1 VLVLFI
7 QTPFD
12 IVFICFSLFFADKQ
26 CGLDGS
32 KLFFSLRLSLSNEIG
47 RVTKSSRKLRRTPL
61 KAHTIAPIQS
71 NLHIRTFISHER
83 RKAFGSRSKSSHRT
97 VTHTEP
103 IETNT
108 PKRIYMEKVFHFGF
122 SGRRRGAVQGRC
134 LLHNPRPLFF
144 SSFRREKRERK
155 KHKVD
160 LTRKKRT
167 TMAK

>member
-1 VLVLFI
+1 MLVLFI

-32 KLFFSLRLSLSNEIG
+32 KLFFSLRLSLSNE
-47 RVTKSSRKLRRTPL
+47 VV
-61 KAHTIAPIQS
+61 AY
-71 NLHIRTFISHER
+71 
-83 RKAFGSRSKSSHRT
+83 RKAREKTSSHSIKSSHNCSNTIQSTYQKHSFRT
-97 VTHTEP
+97 REEKLSGRVVKALTAPWP
-103 IETNT
+103 IHRANLTNT
-108 PKRIYMEKVFHFGF
+108 LKRIYMEKKFSTSVFRDGDEEQFKVDVYYTIPG
-122 SGRRRGAVQGRC
+122 
-134 LLHNPRPLFF
+134 LFF
-144 SSFRREKRERK
+144 GVKRGNERK